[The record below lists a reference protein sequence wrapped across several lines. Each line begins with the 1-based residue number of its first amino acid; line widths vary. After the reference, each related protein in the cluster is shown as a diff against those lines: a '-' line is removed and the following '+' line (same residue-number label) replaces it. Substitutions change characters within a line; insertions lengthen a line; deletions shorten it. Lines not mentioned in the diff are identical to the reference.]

1 MIELYA
7 LNIVENY
14 DFIKSEAAAGIVSA
28 ERLERSRKFRNES
41 DFMLSMGGELLARAI
56 IRQRLK
62 IKNEDII
69 FSKTQYGKPFLV
81 GRDNFHFNVSHSGEL
96 VICAAA
102 DIEIGCD
109 CELIDANNKIDEL
122 KIVYTPGEYKMI
134 QSLSGRDRIIFCHN
148 LWALKESYLKC
159 AGIGLNEEPASIEI
173 SFKGQSPAVYKRE
186 RCLNYRLKLYNH
198 YQGYSAALC
207 ISDLQPDTEKLLPE
221 FISKYSFKSNL

>member
-7 LNIVENY
+7 LSIKENN
-14 DFIKSEAAAGIVSA
+14 DFIKSEAAARLVSA

-41 DFMLSMGGELLARAI
+41 DFMLSMGGELLAREI

-69 FSKTQYGKPFLV
+69 FSKTQYGKPFLA
-81 GRDNFHFNVSHSGEL
+81 DHENFHFNVSHSGEF
-96 VICAAA
+96 VICTAA

-122 KIVYTPGEYKMI
+122 KIVYTHNEYKTI
-134 QSLSGRDRIIFCHN
+134 QSLCGPYKILFCHN

-159 AGIGLNEEPASIEI
+159 AGIGLNEEPATVEI
-173 SFKGQSPAVYKRE
+173 SMRGENNEPAAYKSGIK
-186 RCLNYRLKLYNH
+186 LDYKLKLYKDLP
-198 YQGYSAALC
+198 GYSAAVC
-207 ISDLQPDTEKLLPE
+207 IKNEAGGSRPKLPDSILN
-221 FISKYSFKSNL
+221 FKF